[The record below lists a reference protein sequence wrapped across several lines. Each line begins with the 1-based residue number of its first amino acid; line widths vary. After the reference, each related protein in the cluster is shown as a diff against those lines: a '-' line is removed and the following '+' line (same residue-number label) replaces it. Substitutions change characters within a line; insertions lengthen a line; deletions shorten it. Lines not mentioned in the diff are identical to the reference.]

1 MATDFLKDLVGKP
14 AEAILDNL
22 SNLGDK
28 YLVLEQLIPRVNEM
42 LTDQAKEM
50 RQLNKELGTGSKTS
64 AELRQSFAKLSREIG
79 VATSNIYEL
88 VSQTK
93 EYHQGVQE
101 TTASTLKF
109 IKASGASSD
118 IVAKFSAKLSILGKA
133 SNTSFTNMYESILSV
148 RDAYGLTDSQ
158 IDNIITSLE
167 NYAVVTGASNEQ
179 MEKASVT
186 LAKFTSQLTSA
197 GMAADD
203 VSEIINGMLDPDKMT
218 DNLALMS
225 KLGISLS
232 DMVSG
237 DPLDALDGAADKLKK
252 LSQEIVSI
260 SKTNRIQANEVAKV
274 YGLTLEQASTLA
286 NMDTSENAL
295 NTQKKLEQYRQE
307 MTTFTESIGNT
318 INVLSGIVSGPLLAV
333 GKIIEGFGNTLGMLP
348 RGISALLV
356 AFKGKKIL
364 NALTERLGE
373 AAKNFGKNVGET
385 MSQYLNQVD
394 KRSENKKRDA
404 GNLSPKSAKNN
415 LDYGFGWNYL
425 IKAEKRAASQATV
438 NKGSTSITGEMV
450 ENMQSMWNQIKEL
463 KRYGES
469 LSKNSYEYQAFKT
482 KYGGSIE
489 TFEETYGE
497 FFGNVARAQ
506 QKGNEWGTAFSTD
519 YNKLTQKN
527 AKEKF
532 ANTLRNNLSNVGINL
547 NSLGFVGDAQKDKL
561 MKLANQSKGPKEFL
575 EKLSDF
581 YAESEKTPEVSK
593 YIEQVSIGLTNL
605 NSSAQA
611 AVGSVAKYN
620 DTMSEGAELLN
631 GKKASK
637 DFKGGFGKFFQ
648 GLKQNVQTLF
658 KSINPGK
665 MILGGLGGITAL
677 LGTKVFFSLSKNE
690 KFQESMS
697 KISEKFSTMFDGLIT
712 NIEPAITSIANALS
726 SFLDFINPAVEAIS
740 SWLSK
745 GASWLS
751 GKLDKTISNISDSV
765 ATIEDSYKQEDL
777 KTMVAA
783 SGYYDAESDSIVV
796 SALGEIQALIKNVV
810 KNQETGNDL
819 TLLSAANV

>member
-1 MATDFLKDLVGKP
+1 MATEFLKDLVGKP

-50 RQLNKELGTGSKTS
+50 RQLNKELGTGSRTS

-79 VATSNIYEL
+79 VATNNIYEL

-118 IVAKFSAKLSILGKA
+118 IVAKFSAKLNILGKA
-133 SNTSFTNMYESILSV
+133 SDTSFTNMYESILSV

-179 MEKASVT
+179 MERASVT

-203 VSEIINGMLDPDKMT
+203 VSEIVNGMLDPDKMT

-237 DPLDALDGAADKLKK
+237 DPLNALDGAADKLKK

-318 INVLSGIVSGPLLAV
+318 INVLSGIISGPLLAV
-333 GKIIEGFGNTLGMLP
+333 GKIVEAFGNTLGMLP

-356 AFKGKKIL
+356 AFTGKKIL
-364 NALTERLGE
+364 NALTDRLGE
-373 AAKNFGKNVGET
+373 AGKKFGKNVGET
-385 MSQYLNQVD
+385 MSQYLDQVN
-394 KRSENKKRDA
+394 KRSENKKRDVDSLA
-404 GNLSPKSAKNN
+404 SKAPKGLAFN
-415 LDYGFGWNYL
+415 YGFGLNMYAKAGKKRETL
-425 IKAEKRAASQATV
+425 DAKKFTDEHIKKLSPGEVIELLQGANKRVVDTEKIGNSLQGREKDVFNETV
-438 NKGSTSITGEMV
+438 G
-450 ENMQSMWNQIKEL
+450 
-463 KRYGES
+463 
-469 LSKNSYEYQAFKT
+469 KNLQ
-482 KYGGSIE
+482 
-489 TFEETYGE
+489 
-497 FFGNVARAQ
+497 
-506 QKGNEWGTAFSTD
+506 D
-519 YNKLTQKN
+519 L
-527 AKEKF
+527 KEKTN
-532 ANTLRNNLSNVGINL
+532 AAMKSISDVL
-547 NSLGFVGDAQKDKL
+547 NSKWIISEWATDSSLKQDKL
-561 MKLANQSKGPKEFL
+561 PVLLDKLKESGAGDLSDLFADERQNDKILELTKISSGPKEFL
-575 EKLSDF
+575 EKLIEFYKVSDDPD
-581 YAESEKTPEVSK
+581 AATNL
-593 YIEQVSIGLTNL
+593 EQVT
-605 NSSAQA
+605 
-611 AVGSVAKYN
+611 
-620 DTMSEGAELLN
+620 
-631 GKKASK
+631 KAYD
-637 DFKGGFGKFFQ
+637 DFQNKAIQTVKGGLNIKEVIEAQNKFENAPAKHSKNRLSSLFA
-648 GLKQNVQTLF
+648 GAGTNIVTFF
-658 KSINPGK
+658 KSLNPLK
-665 MILGGLGGITAL
+665 TALKGLGGITAL
-677 LGTKVFFSLSKNE
+677 LGTKVFSSLSKNE

-712 NIEPAITSIANALS
+712 SIEPAITSIANALS

-777 KTMVAA
+777 KTMMAA
-783 SGYYDAESDSIVV
+783 SGYYDAGSDSIVI
-796 SALGEIQALIKNVV
+796 SDALGKIQALIKDVV
-810 KNQETGNDL
+810 KNQEIGND
-819 TLLSAANV
+819 TALLASTSV